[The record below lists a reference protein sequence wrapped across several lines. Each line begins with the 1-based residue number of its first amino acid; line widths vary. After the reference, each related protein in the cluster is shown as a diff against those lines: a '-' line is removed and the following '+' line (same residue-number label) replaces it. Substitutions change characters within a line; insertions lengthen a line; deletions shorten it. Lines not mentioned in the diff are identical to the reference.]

1 MTRMTVGPE
10 GQRTLPP
17 IVQEQC
23 GLQPGAAVRIVETRG
38 VVLLQQ
44 NPSHLSL
51 RFKKAGRYWSERVG
65 LHYRVL
71 ARERLASIEDDGTQR
86 LKGKP

>member
-1 MTRMTVGPE
+1 MTRMIVCPE
-10 GQRTLPP
+10 GQLTLPP
-17 IVQEQC
+17 TVQEQY
-23 GLQPGAAVRIVETRG
+23 GLQRGAGDLADRCFA
-38 VVLLQQ
+38 LLQQ

-71 ARERLASIEDDGTQR
+71 ARERLAQIEDDGTQR

>member
-1 MTRMTVGPE
+1 MTRMTVGPD
-10 GQRTLPP
+10 GQVTLPP

-23 GLQPGAAVRIVETRG
+23 GLQPGAGDLADRCFA
-38 VVLLQQ
+38 LLQQ

-51 RFKKAGRYWSERVG
+51 RFKKARRYWSERVG
-65 LHYRVL
+65 LHYWVL
-71 ARERLASIEDDGTQR
+71 ARERLAQIEDDGTQR